1 MREDGKDVKNLTQLE
16 IDNIID
22 KSINISIISKLLKLE
37 LINEKQFYILREKI
51 NKFY

>member
-1 MREDGKDVKNLTQLE
+1 MADTRKLTQIE

-37 LINEKQFYILREKI
+37 LITEKQFNIIKDKI
-51 NKFY
+51 KNFY